1 MSGTEIREHLE
12 SIFRAGLEAA
22 DPRKA
27 VERAVCRRG
36 SELTVAGRSYSI
48 EAYEKVFVIGAGK
61 AAAPMASALEGLLEE
76 RLTGGSIT
84 VKHGHT
90 APLKKIEILEAGHPI
105 PDEAGMRGA
114 EAISR
119 IAGRAGERDL
129 VFCVISGGGS
139 ALLVSP
145 AEGIRLQEK
154 QAVTS
159 ELLACGASIDEIN
172 AVRKHL
178 SAVKGGQLARACWP
192 ATVVTLILSDV
203 VGDPLDVIASGPTVP
218 DSTTFGDCLE
228 IVRRYDLAG
237 RLPGSVLRRI
247 EAGAAGRIAETPKE
261 GERVFEHVQN
271 EIVGS
276 NLASVLA
283 AARRAESLGY
293 RPLVLSTR
301 IEGETREAARVH
313 AAIFREVRATGLPI
327 APPACVLSGG
337 ETTVTLKGKGKGGRN
352 QEFALAVALQIQ
364 GEDRIFFLSGGTDGT
379 DGPTD
384 AAGAFS
390 DGTTVDRAEA
400 LNRQA
405 RQALD
410 ANDSYPFFE
419 ALGDLLM
426 TGPTNTNVMDLRI
439 GLIVE

>member
-12 SIFRAGLEAA
+12 SIFRAGLEAV

-27 VERAVCRRG
+27 VERVLSRRG
-36 SELTVAGRSYSI
+36 SELTVAGRSYSLGS
-48 EAYEKVFVIGAGK
+48 YERVFVIGAGK
-61 AAAPMASALEGLLEE
+61 AAAPMASALERLLGE
-76 RLTGGSIT
+76 RLTAGSIT
-84 VKHGHT
+84 VKYGHS
-90 APLKKIEILEAGHPI
+90 APLKKVEIREAGHPI
-105 PDEAGMRGA
+105 PDQEGMRGA

-145 AEGIRLQEK
+145 AEGVRLQEK

-178 SAVKGGQLARACWP
+178 SAVKGGQLARACSP

-237 RLPGSVLRRI
+237 RLPGSVLKRI
-247 EAGAAGRIAETPKE
+247 EAGAAGRVPETPKK
-261 GERVFEHVQN
+261 GEKVFERVQN

-276 NLASVLA
+276 NLAAVLA

-313 AAIFREVRATGLPI
+313 AAIFREVRATGLPV
-327 APPACVLSGG
+327 APPACILSGG

-352 QEFALAVALQIQ
+352 QEFALAVALHIQ
-364 GEDRIFFLSGGTDGT
+364 GEDSIFFLSGGTDGT

-384 AAGAFS
+384 AAGAFA
-390 DGTTVDRAEA
+390 DGTTVKRAQA
-400 LNRQA
+400 LNREA

-410 ANDSYPFFE
+410 ANDSYPFFH
-419 ALGDLLM
+419 ALGDLMM

-439 GLIVE
+439 GLIVD